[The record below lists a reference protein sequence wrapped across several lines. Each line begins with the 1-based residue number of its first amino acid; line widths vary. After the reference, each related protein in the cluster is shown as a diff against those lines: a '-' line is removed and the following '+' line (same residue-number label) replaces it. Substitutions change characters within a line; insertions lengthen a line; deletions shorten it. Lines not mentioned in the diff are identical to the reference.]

1 MYPKKDNTLSL
12 LGGAVLGAAA
22 MYLLDPDSGERRRR
36 ELAERTGDATS
47 RAGEALGPMW
57 DRVSDSARTFGS
69 SLATGASAFGHS
81 AMSKLDDMRSSASD
95 AAGRMG
101 DRAGDQASSLRDQL
115 SEHASNL
122 GAHLSEHASSL
133 RERASGLGSSLAD
146 SFRDYGRRARK
157 TASGAMPAGWFHE
170 EESHVGR
177 YVGAGLGTLVL
188 GAAAMYFLDPTRGR
202 ARRNRAMEQ
211 AASVCR
217 RTGRTAR
224 QFGKDLR
231 NRTAGYAHEAR
242 GYASSYFETEDAV
255 SAERLLHRIRS
266 EMGHVVSHAGAI
278 QVMTDN
284 HGRVTLHGKVL
295 ASEADRLI
303 STVKGVSGVNELINL
318 LSVKET
324 EQQMHDADT
333 GIAGQAAPQM

>member
-22 MYLLDPDSGERRRR
+22 MYLLDPDAGERRRR

-47 RAGEALGPMW
+47 RAGEAFGPAW
-57 DRVSDSARTFGS
+57 DRVSNTARNFGS

-81 AMSKLDDMRSSASD
+81 AISKFDDLRGSASD
-95 AAGRMG
+95 AAGRAG
-101 DRAGDQASSLRDQL
+101 ERASEHVSSLGDSL

-122 GAHLSEHASSL
+122 
-133 RERASGLGSSLAD
+133 RDRASDLGSSLAD
-146 SFRDYGRRARK
+146 SFRHYGHRARK
-157 TASGAMPAGWFHE
+157 AASNAAPAGWFEE
-170 EESHVGR
+170 EESHIGT

-202 ARRNRAMEQ
+202 TRRTRAMDQ
-211 AASVCR
+211 ATSICR
-217 RTGRTAR
+217 RTGHSAW
-224 QFGKDLR
+224 QLGKDLR
-231 NRTAGYAHEAR
+231 NRTSGYAHEAR
-242 GYASSYFETEDAV
+242 GYFEPEDAV
-255 SAERLLHRIRS
+255 SADKLLHRIRA
-266 EMGHVVSHAGAI
+266 EMGHVVSHSGAI

-303 STVKGVSGVNELINL
+303 TTVKGVSGVNEVINL

-324 EQQMHDADT
+324 EQQMSDA
-333 GIAGQAAPQM
+333 GAGAAGQAAPQM

>member
-22 MYLLDPDSGERRRR
+22 MYLLDPDAGERRRR

-47 RAGEALGPMW
+47 RAGEALGPVW
-57 DRVSDSARTFGS
+57 DRVSDTARNFGG

-81 AMSKLDDMRSSASD
+81 AMSKFDDLRGSASD
-95 AAGRMG
+95 TAGRIG
-101 DRAGDQASSLRDQL
+101 DRA
-115 SEHASNL
+115 
-122 GAHLSEHASSL
+122 SEHASSL
-133 RERASGLGSSLAD
+133 GDQISEHASHLRDRASELGSSLAD
-146 SFRDYGRRARK
+146 SFRGYGRRARK

-170 EESHVGR
+170 EERSHVGA

-202 ARRNRAMEQ
+202 TRRTRAMDQ
-211 AASVCR
+211 ATSICR
-217 RTGRTAR
+217 RTGRSAW
-224 QFGKDLR
+224 QLGKDLR
-231 NRTAGYAHEAR
+231 NRTSGYAHEAR
-242 GYASSYFETEDAV
+242 GYFETEDAV

-303 STVKGVSGVNELINL
+303 STVKGVGGVNEVINL

-324 EQQMHDADT
+324 EQQMNEQDT
-333 GIAGQAAPQM
+333 TSGSAFNQSTASAAPQL